1 MSEIK
6 LKIRHAKRGNER
18 TLDLSN
24 MGLTEIPVDIVQLTL
39 LETLI
44 VSNNKLSSLRRV
56 EQLQNLREINA
67 SNNNITS
74 LHAELQDMYCLESLN
89 LVGNPVVNT
98 HPHLANIRNSE
109 SQL

>member
-6 LKIRHAKRGNER
+6 LKIRHAKRGNEK

-44 VSNNKLSSLRRV
+44 VSNNKLTSLRRV

-67 SNNNITS
+67 SNNNI
-74 LHAELQDMYCLESLN
+74 A
-89 LVGNPVVNT
+89 
-98 HPHLANIRNSE
+98 
-109 SQL
+109 